1 MLYHY
6 VTLLLLFS
14 SGGPPLPRRHSV
26 AAAVVLDRPD
36 PMCFFGTAVIRHRVS
51 LRQKKKKTVCQ
62 YYTHGTSMTLEKKV
76 TRRKPASRPAGR
88 RALEP
93 LESLYARLTP
103 VPVVVRRRGTLTR
116 LLLRLQLYSD
126 DDNYIVVVV
135 SLIECRAAERRVYDA
150 YCPVYACAVGKRPVP
165 ARIRGPPIAPPPSHS
180 FVLPPSG
187 RPGR

>member
-1 MLYHY
+1 
-6 VTLLLLFS
+6 
-14 SGGPPLPRRHSV
+14 
-26 AAAVVLDRPD
+26 
-36 PMCFFGTAVIRHRVS
+36 
-51 LRQKKKKTVCQ
+51 
-62 YYTHGTSMTLEKKV
+62 MTLEKKV

-165 ARIRGPPIAPPPSHS
+165 ARIRGPPIAPPPQSLVR
-180 FVLPPSG
+180 FTAEWPTREVTLARG
-187 RPGR
+187 RVRLARGFRDDRRYRSVVAGQCSCEYRSLTICRDKD